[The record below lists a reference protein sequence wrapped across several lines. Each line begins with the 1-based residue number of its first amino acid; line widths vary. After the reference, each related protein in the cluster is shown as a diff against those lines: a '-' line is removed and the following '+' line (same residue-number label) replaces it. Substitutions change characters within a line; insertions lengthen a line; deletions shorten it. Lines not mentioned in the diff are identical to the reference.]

1 MPLTSGL
8 VEKRKPRLLNRY
20 AEKDYQQNIFQ
31 PIVNNKKHEHSM
43 PALNRNTSLLEADS
57 ILEEDSVVE
66 LNHNQYDSFVND
78 QALPSKLRNQDK
90 WLVSTG
96 D

>member
-1 MPLTSGL
+1 
-8 VEKRKPRLLNRY
+8 
-20 AEKDYQQNIFQ
+20 
-31 PIVNNKKHEHSM
+31 M
-43 PALNRNTSLLEADS
+43 PALNRNTSMLEADS